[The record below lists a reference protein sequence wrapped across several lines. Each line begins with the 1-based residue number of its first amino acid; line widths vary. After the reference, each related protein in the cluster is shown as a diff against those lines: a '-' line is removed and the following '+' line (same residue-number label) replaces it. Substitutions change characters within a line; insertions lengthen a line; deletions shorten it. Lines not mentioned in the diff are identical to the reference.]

1 MANLVASV
9 GMRQG
14 WGVPFV
20 RAAYRRW
27 LQLGQETRSE
37 PNLSESLRDV
47 GVEPERAL
55 ALTKLPRRK
64 LP

>member
-1 MANLVASV
+1 
-9 GMRQG
+9 MRQG

-27 LQLGQETRSE
+27 LQLGQETGSE

-55 ALTKLPRRK
+55 ALAKLPRRK